1 MNMNEDTLLGLLGAW
16 RIPTKKYFK
25 KGSASGKYV
34 VMLSLDP
41 CNTKQ
46 VGISI
51 VYKKVYSF
59 FKDEFIFIGFDI
71 LFDGNITHSF
81 KVNDVKGVNEYKSG
95 FALEDPIELGD
106 SDDSCFEYIMEII
119 KNCEQLEVE

>member
-1 MNMNEDTLLGLLGAW
+1 MNKDTLLGLLGAW

-81 KVNDVKGVNEYKSG
+81 KVNDIKDGNEFKSG
-95 FALEDPIELGD
+95 FTLEDPIALGECD
-106 SDDSCFEYIMEII
+106 NSNYEYIMDII
-119 KNCEQLEVE
+119 QNCEQLEVE